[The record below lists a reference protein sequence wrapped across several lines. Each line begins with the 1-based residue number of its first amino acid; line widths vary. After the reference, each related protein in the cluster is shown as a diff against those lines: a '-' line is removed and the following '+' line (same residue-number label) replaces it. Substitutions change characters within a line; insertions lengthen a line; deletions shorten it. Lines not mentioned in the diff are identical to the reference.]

1 MHRLL
6 LNSPHPHPPFFINLL
21 VTFRKLHVVIKY
33 QEPSLV
39 I

>member
-6 LNSPHPHPPFFINLL
+6 LNSPHPHPLFFINLL
-21 VTFRKLHVVIKY
+21 VTSRKLYVVIKY
-33 QEPSLV
+33 QEPSPV